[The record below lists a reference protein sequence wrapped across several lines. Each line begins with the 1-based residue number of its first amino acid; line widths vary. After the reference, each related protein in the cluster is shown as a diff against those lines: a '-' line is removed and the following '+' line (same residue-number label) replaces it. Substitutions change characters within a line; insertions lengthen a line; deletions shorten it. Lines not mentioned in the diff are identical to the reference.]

1 MSYRMP
7 EDYILSSKSSCTYST
22 LRGDGWTDDQ
32 LIAEGYLIPRN
43 RPSAPTTTN
52 KYNRVIIGMDGT
64 HVTVDVYRVL
74 DAFAV
79 TDPCLQHLIKKALCV
94 GVRGHK
100 DVSTDLNDI
109 LLSAEKAVE
118 LNNQRIQGEIE

>member
-1 MSYRMP
+1 MS
-7 EDYILSSKSSCTYST
+7 
-22 LRGDGWTDDQ
+22 
-32 LIAEGYLIPRN
+32 
-43 RPSAPTTTN
+43 

-64 HVTVDVYRVL
+64 RTTVDVYRVL